1 MNFNPFKKK
10 LKGESSKSK
19 PNYLLERIKTFS
31 IAILI
36 ALTLR
41 TFAFEPFSIPSG
53 SMKPTLLEGDYLFV
67 SKYSY
72 GYSRHSFPMSFPS
85 YKGRIFGE
93 YPKRGDVAVFKFT
106 R

>member
-1 MNFNPFKKK
+1 MNGVFINMRLNIFKKK
-10 LKGESSKSK
+10 NFKEDNSAKKS
-19 PNYLLERIKTFS
+19 NYWIENFKTFS

-72 GYSRHSFPMSFPS
+72 GYSDIHFQ
-85 YKGRIFGE
+85 
-93 YPKRGDVAVFKFT
+93 
-106 R
+106 